1 MTVTY
6 AYTIL
11 YVKEVQKSIDF
22 YSKVFGFQQKFITPE
37 KDYAELISG
46 STTLAFASLEL
57 GNSNLKN
64 GFLKSSN
71 DQKPF
76 GIELVFACEDLEDL
90 MQLAKD
96 TGAGVLEEIKT
107 KPWGQKV
114 GYIRDVDGFLIEI
127 CTPMKN

>member
-1 MTVTY
+1 MIVTY

-11 YVKEVQKSIDF
+11 YVKDVQKSIDF
-22 YSKVFGFQQKFITPE
+22 YTKIFGFEQKFITPE

-46 STTLAFASLEL
+46 ATTLAFASLEL
-57 GNSNLKN
+57 GKSNLKN
-64 GFLKSSN
+64 GFIESSN
-71 DQKPF
+71 QQKTF
-76 GIELVFACEDLEDL
+76 GIELVFTCEDLEDL
-90 MQLAKD
+90 MQLAKK
-96 TGAGVLEEIKT
+96 TGAIVLEDIKT